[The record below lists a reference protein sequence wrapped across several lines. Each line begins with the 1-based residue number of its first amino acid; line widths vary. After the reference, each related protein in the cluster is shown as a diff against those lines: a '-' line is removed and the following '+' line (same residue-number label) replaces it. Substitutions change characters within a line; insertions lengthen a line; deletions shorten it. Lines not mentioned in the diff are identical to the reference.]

1 MKFNRD
7 KYLNQLIEAKEN
19 GFPKVITGIRRCGK
33 SYLLDTIYREYL
45 ENSGVNPKNIVYI
58 DLEDAL
64 NYKYWDPLYLY
75 EYVLDISKGREGVV
89 YVMID
94 EIQHVYKIKNPNL
107 TNGDHIKAKD
117 DDEDAISFVNVI
129 LGLSKKKNLDVYVS
143 GSNSKMLSSDIAT
156 ELRNKETEI
165 KVEPLSFKEF
175 LDATKLEPEA
185 ALNEYMFHGGMP
197 LSLYEKNDA
206 SKEEYLLGLIKKT
219 YIKDIIERKGF
230 RNEEAVREVLNLLSS
245 CIGQLINSSN
255 IAHYFESIKKQKI
268 DNRTVQDYIDSFIDC
283 FLIKKAERYD
293 IRGKAKI
300 GAQYKYYF
308 SDLGLRNAL
317 LNFLHSDNGSSLE
330 NVIYNELIYRGFN
343 VDIGIIETSEQ
354 NKNGNYVRKQR
365 EVDFIATRGSEKY
378 YIQSAFSLNSQ
389 EVYFREKESISK
401 ISDFNKKIIV
411 VRDPI
416 TIRRDEKGIETIGA
430 VEFLLNES
438 HLG

>member
-19 GFPKVITGIRRCGK
+19 GFPKVITGIRGCGK

-75 EYVLDISKGREGVV
+75 EYVLDILKDREGVV

-107 TNGDHIKAKD
+107 TNGDHIKTKD
-117 DDEDAISFVNVI
+117 DDKDAISFVNVI

-206 SKEEYLLGLIKKT
+206 SKEEYLLDLIKKT

-343 VDIGIIETSEQ
+343 VDIGIIETSEP

>member
-1 MKFNRD
+1 
-7 KYLNQLIEAKEN
+7 
-19 GFPKVITGIRRCGK
+19 
-33 SYLLDTIYREYL
+33 
-45 ENSGVNPKNIVYI
+45 
-58 DLEDAL
+58 
-64 NYKYWDPLYLY
+64 
-75 EYVLDISKGREGVV
+75 
-89 YVMID
+89 MID

-107 TNGDHIKAKD
+107 TNGDHIKTKD

-165 KVEPLSFKEF
+165 KIEPLSFKEF

-343 VDIGIIETSEQ
+343 VDIGIIETSEP

>member
-268 DNRTVQDYIDSFIDC
+268 DNRTVQDYIDSFVDC

-293 IRGKAKI
+293 IRGKGKI

-343 VDIGIIETSEQ
+343 VDIGIIETSEP

>member
-19 GFPKVITGIRRCGK
+19 GFPKVITGIRGCGK

-45 ENSGVNPKNIVYI
+45 ENSGINPKNIVYI

-343 VDIGIIETSEQ
+343 VDIGIIETSEP